1 METDKIHLLSIEMK
15 TGTGKWQ
22 TLSQDLIVNLCN
34 NFEVLGIDLCS
45 ATDVSYIKLIIF
57 FTFQKILEESPAA
70 ATGREIK

>member
-34 NFEVLGIDLCS
+34 NFEVLSIDLWG
-45 ATDVSYIKLIIF
+45 ATDVI
-57 FTFQKILEESPAA
+57 
-70 ATGREIK
+70 